1 MKKLF
6 VSSYELSLALKELGF
21 YEECFGCYY
30 QAIEY
35 VDRDYHKR
43 EDKVYNE
50 GSPIYFT
57 TGKYYKDVKYTKFLV
72 GVPTWEQA
80 FNWFREKYN
89 LDSYVRQTTYREWKF
104 EINYI
109 IQNDSEEEWEKYKKF
124 LDFKDTQEDAR
135 EACLEKLIE
144 LVKTFYL

>member
-6 VSSYELSLALKELGF
+6 VPYELALKLEELGF

-80 FNWFREKYN
+80 FNWLFNTY
-89 LDSYVRQTTYREWKF
+89 SYICTITNNMTYKQKENILNEAIRD
-104 EINYI
+104 
-109 IQNDSEEEWEKYKKF
+109 IQNNISK
-124 LDFKDTQEDAR
+124 
-135 EACLEKLIE
+135 
-144 LVKTFYL
+144 